1 MTLKEFLKLNTD
13 GLLLDIYIYD
23 NKGEYIMCENKRYLL
38 DNNIFLDEQ
47 VMSFEIES
55 DGLCVKL
62 DF

>member
-38 DNNIFLDEQ
+38 DNNIFLDKQ
-47 VMSFEIES
+47 VMSFEIEC